1 MKTKNFMIIILL
13 VSIIGFSAGLYF
25 KFIKAYSNE
34 KLQVQTAR
42 LNGAQIQRQLKLGEM
57 ISLLEG
63 LKETVIQSNNLHAI
77 NVDNNN
83 DVFSENERSLKK
95 LKLINYVSIAMMI
108 ITLILAIV
116 TLRKLGP
123 EK

>member
-83 DVFSENERSLKK
+83 EVFSENERSLKK